1 MSKQTLLLV
10 DGDPRSLRVLEVSLK
25 KAGFVV
31 TTAVNG
37 KDALDKLELS
47 PPDLVISE
55 TLLDEIDGY
64 AFCQRLKAN
73 PAWADIPFVFL
84 TAQTEIESKI
94 KGLELGVDDYLTK
107 PIYIKEIVARAR
119 ILIQKRQR
127 TRIEERRDGRTRFAG
142 RISDMPVV
150 DLIQTVEISRKSGL
164 IYFTGEAAKQAAI
177 YFRDGKVID
186 AEAGPLQGEDA
197 VYRLLTWN
205 DGEFEVVF
213 RTVRR
218 RDVITVS
225 SQALL
230 MEGMRRLDEWGRLTE
245 QLPGLDIRFEVDA
258 RELAGRLGDI
268 PDEHNAILR
277 LFDGRRTVMEVIDSS
292 DYGDLECL
300 EVIAK
305 LFFEGMLAE
314 LGPGKASRSTGE
326 WTVPSS
332 VLDETPG
339 LDRDRVAV
347 EAMSPLGEHDDD
359 DDEVSLGELALPA
372 KPPTNPPPFTGA
384 AAPIPLVPVAVI
396 PPLATSPAVAPA
408 SAGFP
413 DEDEVSFAHIGLTPP
428 PVDVEVLAQ
437 TEPGA
442 DVRTTLRSMGS
453 SAGLVL
459 PPLDDEPV
467 ATEPVAT
474 EPVATEPAVP
484 APIEMEASEPEPAP
498 ERPRRKSLI
507 EKAID
512 ESDLVGMGLGDV
524 DAILGLTPASSPT
537 ITVPPTRTIPPSTPP
552 NSRIVT
558 PAAVPIVV
566 QPATSDPIPVAIDS
580 DDPTPLPTPKPLASE
595 PDDELPRQVG
605 SRGAEV
611 ALVAGEVLASP
622 TAADAEPARELV
634 TIRPK
639 RQTREQP
646 VVAAPV
652 DTPESAEPIA
662 VEPSITT
669 EKIAKP
675 RARTQPPV
683 TEPPTPAARAAAE
696 PVPPNQRGPR
706 WPAIATGVGALA
718 ILGFVVT
725 RSGGGGGVRARVDA
739 GAISARLADAGVG
752 GVVPARA
759 DAALAPDAA
768 LASMRDAAPAPR
780 DAAVIA
786 DAGAE
791 PTSTVDAGA
800 DYKALIAA
808 AHHALD
814 DGDYDRALAL
824 ADESL
829 SARRSS
835 RGYIVRADA
844 LRKLG
849 RTDLAVAA
857 ADAAIKANA
866 AYAPAWEMKGKILW
880 SARRYDEA
888 RPAYQKFLEL
898 QPTGEAADTARSL
911 LGIK

>member
-1 MSKQTLLLV
+1 VSKQTLLLV

-37 KDALDKLELS
+37 KDALEKLELS
-47 PPDLVISE
+47 PPDLVIAE

-314 LGPGKASRSTGE
+314 LGPGKATRSTGE

-339 LDRDRVAV
+339 LDRDRVLADAV
-347 EAMSPLGEHDDD
+347 SPLGEHDDD
-359 DDEVSLGELALPA
+359 DDEVALGELAPPA

-384 AAPIPLVPVAVI
+384 AAPLPLVPVAVI
-396 PPLATSPAVAPA
+396 PPLATPPVAEPPARD
-408 SAGFP
+408 GFP
-413 DEDEVSFAHIGLTPP
+413 DEDEASFAHIGLTPP

-437 TEPGA
+437 TEPSA
-442 DVRTTLRSMGS
+442 DLQSTLRSMGS
-453 SAGLVL
+453 SAGLVV

-467 ATEPVAT
+467 A
-474 EPVATEPAVP
+474 
-484 APIEMEASEPEPAP
+484 EAEPEPTLP
-498 ERPRRKSLI
+498 PRRKSLI

-537 ITVPPTRTIPPSTPP
+537 IEVPPTRTIPPSTPP
-552 NSRIVT
+552 TARVAT

-566 QPATSDPIPVAIDS
+566 MPATSDPIPVAIDS
-580 DDPTPLPTPKPLASE
+580 DDPTPLPTPKPLAFD
-595 PDDELPRQVG
+595 PDDDPPRHLA
-605 SRGAEV
+605 SHGAEV
-611 ALVAGEVLASP
+611 ALVTGEVLASP
-622 TAADAEPARELV
+622 TAEVAESARELV

-646 VVAAPV
+646 AVAAPV
-652 DTPESAEPIA
+652 DVPEPESPPEPA
-662 VEPSITT
+662 APEPTEAAITT
-669 EKIAKP
+669 EKTTRP
-675 RARTQPPV
+675 RTQPPV
-683 TEPPTPAARAAAE
+683 TEPPPAASAAAE

-706 WPAIATGVGALA
+706 WPAIATGIGALA
-718 ILGFVVT
+718 ILGVVVA
-725 RSGGGGGVRARVDA
+725 RSGGGAGARSRIDA
-739 GAISARLADAGVG
+739 GTTVAVVADAGLG
-752 GVVPARA
+752 G
-759 DAALAPDAA
+759 APV
-768 LASMRDAAPAPR
+768 RIDAAPAR
-780 DAAVIA
+780 DAASR
-786 DAGAE
+786 DATSAAPVDATPVGIDA
-791 PTSTVDAGA
+791 PPASTVDAGA

-829 SARRSS
+829 AARRSS

-849 RTDLAVAA
+849 RTDLAIAA
-857 ADAAIKANA
+857 AEAAIKANA
-866 AYAPAWEMKGKILW
+866 SFAPAWEMKGKILW
-880 SARRYDEA
+880 GARRYDEA
-888 RPAYQKFLEL
+888 RPAYQRFLEL
-898 QPTGEAADTARSL
+898 QPTGETADTVRSL